1 MRRLVEPVQ
10 GRTTRSLLDPLALT
24 SGVIELLKG
33 EAERRNVQLRLE
45 GRAAPILADPVGLE
59 QILHNL
65 IGNALQAFDRRVET
79 SARDEPAR
87 VLVRVE
93 DVGGALQIQVQDN
106 GPGIAA
112 TDLPHVFEPFFSRRN
127 GGMGLGL
134 ALCETLARA
143 QDGEISVEPAH
154 PGVTFVLSLPRVQR

>member
-1 MRRLVEPVQ
+1 M
-10 GRTTRSLLDPLALT
+10 LDPLALT

-79 SARDEPAR
+79 CFPVEGKKLVMR
-87 VLVRVE
+87 VKKELDAFLTDNTLSWLLQPDGSYVRNTPSGNQLSRNVQSTLLE
-93 DVGGALQIQVQDN
+93 RLAGPLAGG
-106 GPGIAA
+106 
-112 TDLPHVFEPFFSRRN
+112 R
-127 GGMGLGL
+127 
-134 ALCETLARA
+134 
-143 QDGEISVEPAH
+143 
-154 PGVTFVLSLPRVQR
+154 